1 MVSKI
6 SKTDFIDFSNEM
18 LIIVSCLLFVVFV
31 AGDAYV
37 IICR

>member
-1 MVSKI
+1 MVSKT

-18 LIIVSCLLFVVFV
+18 LIVVSRLSFVVFV
-31 AGDAYV
+31 AGDASV